1 MRRLPSLKA
10 IQAFE
15 AAARLESFVAAAEEL
30 RVTPPAVS
38 HQIRLLEREVG
49 LALFHRVRRS
59 VHLTD
64 AGRAYAEKIGEAFS
78 LIEAA
83 TRGIDKTTKADILTV
98 HSAPSFATQW
108 LMPRLSR
115 FSVLHPDTD
124 VRLNAA
130 VAQVDLGAGEADF
143 AIRYGTFLPAQGVAV
158 EPFPEETFVVACS
171 PKIASGAQQIC
182 TPADIERHT
191 LIYSEIN
198 LVTWRD
204 WLDAKGLGHI
214 QTTRGPRF
222 DRTFMAIN
230 AAVDGLGLVL
240 ESRMMLQR
248 ELDAG
253 RLVLPLGDKGPRL
266 ACHSLLYL
274 KSKAS
279 LPKIKIFREWLMAEL
294 AASEN

>member
-1 MRRLPSLKA
+1 MRRLPPLKA
-10 IQAFE
+10 VQAFE
-15 AAARLESFVAAAEEL
+15 AAARLESFAAAAEEL
-30 RVTPPAVS
+30 RVTPPAIS

-49 LALFHRVRRS
+49 LALFHRIHRS

-64 AGRAYAEKIGEAFS
+64 AGRAYAETIGEAFG

-83 TRGIDKTTKADILTV
+83 TRDIDRTTKADILTI

-115 FSVLHPDTD
+115 FSLLHPDTD

-130 VAQVDLGAGEADF
+130 VATVDLGAGEADF

-158 EPFPEETFVVACS
+158 APFPEETFVVACTPS
-171 PKIASGAQQIC
+171 LARGKRPIRK
-182 TPADIERHT
+182 PADIERHT

-198 LVTWRD
+198 LVTWRN
-204 WLDAKGLGHI
+204 WLDGKGLGHI

-222 DRTFMAIN
+222 DRTFMAVN
-230 AAVDGLGLVL
+230 AAVDGLGIVL

-248 ELDAG
+248 EVDAG
-253 RLVLPLGDKGPRL
+253 RLVLPLGQEGPRL
-266 ACHSLLYL
+266 VCHSLLYL
-274 KSKAS
+274 KSKAN
-279 LPKIKIFREWLMAEL
+279 LPKIKAFREWLMAEL
-294 AASEN
+294 AASEI

>member
-1 MRRLPSLKA
+1 M
-10 IQAFE
+10 
-15 AAARLESFVAAAEEL
+15 AAAEEL
-30 RVTPPAVS
+30 RVTPPAIS

-49 LALFHRVRRS
+49 LALFHRVHRS

-64 AGRAYAEKIGEAFS
+64 AGRVYAEKIGEAFG

-83 TRGIDKTTKADILTV
+83 TRGIDRTTKADILTI

-115 FSVLHPDTD
+115 FSMLHPDTD

-130 VAQVDLGAGEADF
+130 VGPVDLSAGEADF

-158 EPFPEETFVVACS
+158 APFPEETFVVACAPS
-171 PKIASGAQQIC
+171 LAKGRHPIRK
-182 TPADIERHT
+182 PADIEPHT
-191 LIYSEIN
+191 LIYSEVN

-204 WLDAKGLGHI
+204 WLDANEVGYI

-248 ELDAG
+248 EVDAG
-253 RLVLPLGDKGPRL
+253 RLVLPLGKKGARL
-266 ACHSLLYL
+266 TCHSLLYL
-274 KSKAS
+274 KSKAN
-279 LPKIKIFREWLMAEL
+279 LPKMKAFREWLMAEL
-294 AASEN
+294 AASDT

>member
-1 MRRLPSLKA
+1 MRRLPPLKS

-15 AAARLESFVAAAEEL
+15 AAARLESFVAAADEL
-30 RVTPPAVS
+30 SVTPPAIS

-49 LALFHRVRRS
+49 LALFHRVHRS

-64 AGRAYAEKIGEAFS
+64 AGRVYAEQIGEAFG

-83 TRGIDKTTKADILTV
+83 TRGIDRTTKADILTI

-115 FSVLHPDTD
+115 FSMLHPDTD

-130 VAQVDLGAGEADF
+130 VATVDLGAGEADF
-143 AIRYGTFLPAQGVAV
+143 AVRYGTFLPAQGVAIA
-158 EPFPEETFVVACS
+158 PFPEETFVVACA
-171 PKIASGAQQIC
+171 PALAAGRKPIRK
-182 TPADIERHT
+182 PADIERHT
-191 LIYSEIN
+191 LIYSEVN

-204 WLDAKGLGHI
+204 WLDANGLGHI

-248 ELDAG
+248 EVDAG
-253 RLVLPLGDKGPRL
+253 RLVLPFGENGPRL

-274 KSKAS
+274 RSKAN
-279 LPKIKIFREWLMAEL
+279 LPKVKAFREWLMAEL
-294 AASEN
+294 AASQM